1 MAAQNW
7 NVLRG
12 PVPALW
18 GLREEEENGI
28 WYKKQSATQGRLMS
42 RLITKSSLRKAL
54 YVEKSKAARSRASEV
69 WVLPQSG
76 SLQSSSLFFL
86 ELIFCPSTRYQ
97 DCKYHCPQVIDGRC
111 AHCSH
116 SPTQEKGEAF
126 CRLWIMQGDVKKG

>member
-18 GLREEEENGI
+18 GLREKEENGI
-28 WYKKQSATQGRLMS
+28 WYKKQPATQGRSMS

-54 YVEKSKAARSRASEV
+54 YVEKTKTARSRASEV

-116 SPTQEKGEAF
+116 SPTTGERGSFLQTLDNAGR
-126 CRLWIMQGDVKKG
+126 C